1 MTTLYYQ
8 VDCTRFNTDRHTK
21 EEPAVIRIA
30 WWRDDAPE
38 PECVLVKPPADATM
52 DDYTKRYHGIDLD
65 TVMDLGISPSA
76 AVLMFDGAL
85 EGVDERVAFVAA
97 FHERNLNRLARSIDD
112 GEDVV
117 TATECAQKVATP
129 IMNLPRMAPGGGVK
143 PPSLIEACE
152 YFHVEKPL
160 SLEQEPDPVKRGKSL
175 VAAVRGVWEAIH
187 APAPKLA
194 A

>member
-1 MTTLYYQ
+1 MPTLYYQ

-30 WWRDDAPE
+30 WWRDDQAE
-38 PECVLVKPPADATM
+38 PECVMVKPPADATM
-52 DDYTKRYHGIDLD
+52 DDYTKRYHGITLD
-65 TVMDLGISPSA
+65 AVMDLGISPSA
-76 AVLMFDGAL
+76 AILMVDGAL
-85 EGVDERVAFVAA
+85 EGADERVAFVAA

-112 GEDVV
+112 GEPIIGQ
-117 TATECAQKVATP
+117 TLCAQETATP
-129 IMNLPRMAPGGGVK
+129 IMKLPRMAPGDGIK
-143 PPSLIEACE
+143 PASLIEACE
-152 YFHVEKPL
+152 YFNVEKPL

-187 APAPKLA
+187 APTPKLA